1 MRLDDHPVL
10 RFKRPIYG
18 VLVFFGIAVVAFA
31 VLYWCY
37 LNDKRYGSVSPTTV
51 PALWGN
57 GVVILLT
64 AGKLIWD
71 LLNPATR
78 RWMFSK
84 RTEQPVNAENLQ
96 GHDRRA
102 VPLSDATPSEMDRK
116 AAPTSQ
122 PPGDRDGDTS

>member
-1 MRLDDHPVL
+1 MRLDDHPIL

-18 VLVFFGIAVVAFA
+18 VLVFFGIAVAAFA

-37 LNDKRYGSVSPTTV
+37 INDKRYGSVSPTTV

-64 AGKLIWD
+64 TGKLIWD

-84 RTEQPVNAENLQ
+84 RKEQPANAENLQ
-96 GHDRRA
+96 GHDLGSA
-102 VPLSDATPSEMDRK
+102 PLAGSTPNKMDRTD
-116 AAPTSQ
+116 APTSQ
-122 PPGDRDGDTS
+122 PPDSSR